1 MGTGA
6 SRDSRERE
14 LKESEEK
21 AHNLSKAHGEVQL
34 LYAVTSRNVQ
44 DTHHWIK
51 RLKNVNF
58 YDPFGKTPL
67 HRAAFLGDVEIVR
80 LLLQAGADV
89 NMLASSAEPAVQYR
103 SALHEAS
110 ERGERDHR
118 QIMQLLVRA
127 GVNIGGKDGRGKTAL
142 DIMSERG
149 YRAAVHCLLDESRAV
164 QRNLEVDLL
173 QLSTNIR
180 LYQPEHHQWLIVP
193 PKIINPNNVTLKL
206 DEEDQL
212 ISDIFDFRHIA
223 GELSPDQVCIVKFPH
238 DQVYPD
244 ESRRLVAVNVG
255 SKHLTGHPTWEF
267 FFKTEKPKP
276 YVVADLAQL
285 SCFAVLSRPL
295 TDTFTVGSSGGELTS
310 TADPRASV
318 KIPEN
323 ASNDMKVVLEILPV
337 DESTT
342 KRAQKHE
349 DECKLVQS
357 AGAVLRVKVTGPEGN
372 DESIETSRPVELQL
386 PAPTLL
392 QEQSDGDDDDD
403 DELRILQD
411 SHDNEWNDV
420 TDSLEP
426 KRDRDGGSVKC
437 QVKKLETAGYITI
450 FAKHLQGLAAAFGR
464 VFLHRHI
471 FNVNMLIF
479 YNDENP
485 DNVQLYVGCCLS
497 DKTRGEAKDLK
508 EDGYKMFQRPSKD
521 IFIREGE
528 KFYIEFSGNVKPRDE
543 EGIEDSLWFTFHSKK
558 RNNHTETSVKV
569 VDTTQEPRTNILF
582 KWPSQG
588 EDQAGS
594 GDTKLHKRKTAHD
607 ECFLKMEVCLPKEI
621 LGPGTASTK
630 REPKMSSANQ
640 RLLINNR
647 IEIMNNMQP
656 QEVMDYLIQKW
667 VLDADEVEEIRNT
680 QPTKAKQV
688 AALLDKL
695 PYKYDQAFD
704 IFVEVLKET
713 KHGYLAALLQGK
725 AKPDPP
731 TLVKVKSESSKSLN
745 ITWTPGS
752 DGGCQQ
758 HFEISY
764 SQKGSSNFSM
774 PHEVKPP
781 GVTSYQITGLQE
793 GTMYTVR
800 VCGVNDLGPGGYKD
814 AEGTTQAGPTMSKH
828 NQDILR
834 KKRDEVVKIMQ
845 PDKVIDHLVKD
856 QVVTDEQAT
865 VIRTSQSSRD
875 LIVTALLDLL
885 PFHGDQAYTG
895 LLSALRDTNQPY
907 LAALLCGSG
916 PAKPF

>member
-1 MGTGA
+1 MTNT
-6 SRDSRERE
+6 E
-14 LKESEEK
+14 
-21 AHNLSKAHGEVQL
+21 
-34 LYAVTSRNVQ
+34 TSVWRHFKGFSSTTNV
-44 DTHHWIK
+44 K
-51 RLKNVNF
+51 
-58 YDPFGKTPL
+58 KTPL
-67 HRAAFLGDVEIVR
+67 HRAAFLGDVKIVR

-127 GVNIGGKDGRGKTAL
+127 GVNVGGRDGRGKTAL

-149 YRAAVHCLLDESRAV
+149 YRAAVHCLLDESRAI

-180 LYQPEHHQWLIVP
+180 LYQPEHHQWLVVP

-437 QVKKLETAGYITI
+437 QVKKLETAG
-450 FAKHLQGLAAAFGR
+450 
-464 VFLHRHI
+464 
-471 FNVNMLIF
+471 
-479 YNDENP
+479 
-485 DNVQLYVGCCLS
+485 
-497 DKTRGEAKDLK
+497 
-508 EDGYKMFQRPSKD
+508 
-521 IFIREGE
+521 
-528 KFYIEFSGNVKPRDE
+528 
-543 EGIEDSLWFTFHSKK
+543 
-558 RNNHTETSVKV
+558 
-569 VDTTQEPRTNILF
+569 
-582 KWPSQG
+582 
-588 EDQAGS
+588 
-594 GDTKLHKRKTAHD
+594 
-607 ECFLKMEVCLPKEI
+607 
-621 LGPGTASTK
+621 
-630 REPKMSSANQ
+630 
-640 RLLINNR
+640 
-647 IEIMNNMQP
+647 
-656 QEVMDYLIQKW
+656 
-667 VLDADEVEEIRNT
+667 
-680 QPTKAKQV
+680 
-688 AALLDKL
+688 
-695 PYKYDQAFD
+695 
-704 IFVEVLKET
+704 
-713 KHGYLAALLQGK
+713 
-725 AKPDPP
+725 
-731 TLVKVKSESSKSLN
+731 
-745 ITWTPGS
+745 
-752 DGGCQQ
+752 
-758 HFEISY
+758 
-764 SQKGSSNFSM
+764 
-774 PHEVKPP
+774 
-781 GVTSYQITGLQE
+781 
-793 GTMYTVR
+793 
-800 VCGVNDLGPGGYKD
+800 
-814 AEGTTQAGPTMSKH
+814 
-828 NQDILR
+828 
-834 KKRDEVVKIMQ
+834 
-845 PDKVIDHLVKD
+845 
-856 QVVTDEQAT
+856 
-865 VIRTSQSSRD
+865 
-875 LIVTALLDLL
+875 
-885 PFHGDQAYTG
+885 
-895 LLSALRDTNQPY
+895 
-907 LAALLCGSG
+907 
-916 PAKPF
+916 